1 MNLPNRRFISVTA
14 LILVTIMLAVIL
26 PLYITAGTDATV
38 KSYEEQLANISTHIQ
53 QAKNE
58 LQSIRDKEYK
68 TQDEIAKLDE
78 IIMYNESLI
87 ALTQKQIDALNGQI
101 AEKEQRI
108 AELTVE
114 ISDREELF
122 LDRMVSEYMEE
133 DADYMEII
141 LGSES
146 IIDFLSKVEYV
157 TSILEQDKKIVA
169 KLAEDKETL
178 AAEHIA
184 LAEAKETQSLR
195 MAEYEKVLK
204 DSNAL
209 YDEKMSIMSQLANDE
224 QKRIDTYTYY
234 KKLEDEKNKELE
246 NYLAELQRKSQSAYV
261 GGTGGWPLQA
271 GVTVYVT
278 SEFGWRTLWGNQDY
292 HYGIDLACPKNTE
305 IYAYNSGTVLKSE
318 SHWSYGEYVLVDHG
332 GGIST
337 LYAHMNSRAVQA
349 GDYVQAG
356 QLLGY
361 VGMTGSASGFHL
373 HFEVRENGSVVNPR
387 NYITPQ

>member
-1 MNLPNRRFISVTA
+1 MDSSKRKFISITVLIIVTA
-14 LILVTIMLAVIL
+14 MLAVIL
-26 PLYITAGTDATV
+26 PLYTTAGTDATV

-53 QAKNE
+53 QAQNE
-58 LQSIRDKEYK
+58 LQNIRNKEYK
-68 TQDEIAKLDE
+68 TQEEIAKLDE
-78 IIMYNESLI
+78 LIMYNESLI
-87 ALTQKQIDALNGQI
+87 TLTQKQLDALNGQI

-108 AELTVE
+108 ADLTIE

-122 LDRMVSEYMEE
+122 LDRMVSDYMEE
-133 DADYMEII
+133 EADYIEII

-146 IIDFLSKVEYV
+146 IVDFLSKVEYV
-157 TSILEQDKKIVA
+157 TSVLEQDKKIVA
-169 KLAEDKETL
+169 KLAEDKITL
-178 AAEHIA
+178 ADEQAA

-195 MAEYEKVLK
+195 IAEFEKVIEE
-204 DSNAL
+204 SNAV
-209 YDEKMSIMSQLANDE
+209 YEEKMSIMSQLANDE
-224 QKRIDTYTYY
+224 RRSIDTYTYY
-234 KKLEDEKNKELE
+234 KQLEDEKNKELE
-246 NYLAELQRKSQSAYV
+246 NYLAELQKKSQSAYV

-271 GVTVYVT
+271 GVSVYVS
-278 SEFGWRTLWGNQDY
+278 SEFGWRTLWGNQDF
-292 HYGIDLACPKNTE
+292 HLGIDLACPKNTE

-318 SHWSYGEYVLVDHG
+318 SHWSYGEYVLIDHG

-356 QLLGY
+356 QLIGY

-373 HFEVRENGSVVNPR
+373 HFETRENGSVVNPR

>member
-1 MNLPNRRFISVTA
+1 MDSSKRKFISITVLVIVTA
-14 LILVTIMLAVIL
+14 MLAVVL
-26 PLYITAGTDATV
+26 PLYTTAGTDATV

-53 QAKNE
+53 QAQNE
-58 LQSIRDKEYK
+58 LQNIRNKEYK
-68 TQDEIAKLDE
+68 TQEEIAKLDE
-78 IIMYNESLI
+78 LIMYNESLI
-87 ALTQKQIDALNGQI
+87 TLTQKQLDALNGQI

-108 AELTVE
+108 ADLTIE

-122 LDRMVSEYMEE
+122 LDRMVSDYMEE
-133 DADYMEII
+133 EADYVEII

-146 IIDFLSKVEYV
+146 IVDFLSKVEYV
-157 TSILEQDKKIVA
+157 TSVLEQDKKIVA
-169 KLAEDKETL
+169 KLAEDKVTL
-178 AAEHIA
+178 AEEQAA

-195 MAEYEKVLK
+195 MAEFEKVIEE
-204 DSNAL
+204 SNAV
-209 YDEKMSIMSQLANDE
+209 YDEKMSIMNQLANDE
-224 QKRIDTYTYY
+224 QRSIDTYTYY
-234 KKLEDEKNKELE
+234 KQLEDEKNKELE
-246 NYLAELQRKSQSAYV
+246 IYLAELQKKSQSVYV
-261 GGTGGWPLQA
+261 GGTGGWPLQE

-318 SHWSYGEYVLVDHG
+318 SHWSYGEYVVIDHG

-337 LYAHMNSRAVQA
+337 LYAHMNSRVVQA

-373 HFEVRENGSVVNPR
+373 HFETRENGSVVNPR